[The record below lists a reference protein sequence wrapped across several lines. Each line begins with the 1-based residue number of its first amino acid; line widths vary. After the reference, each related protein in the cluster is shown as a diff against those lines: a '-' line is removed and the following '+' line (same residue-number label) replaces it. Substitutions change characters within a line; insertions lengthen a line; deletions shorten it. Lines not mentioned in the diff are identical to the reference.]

1 MTVKRIFDQ
10 LFPPDPNPPSP
21 EELEFMAAPLTA
33 AEQRQEDRARQAERT
48 KNQRGR
54 QWWNHR

>member
-1 MTVKRIFDQ
+1 MTVKRVLLQ
-10 LFPPDPNPPSP
+10 LFPPDPNPLSE

-33 AEQRQEDRARQAERT
+33 EEQRQEDRSRQAERT
-48 KNQRGR
+48 KNQRSR